1 MSEFDE
7 STIDVVRKATGEL
20 ARKFGYGY
28 WRDKDKRGE
37 YPWEFV
43 NAFAEGGWLG
53 ALIPEAYG
61 GLGLGIAES
70 GVMMQE
76 ISASG
81 AGASGASAVHF
92 YLFPPAPIIRH
103 GSEEMKQ
110 TFLPKLARG
119 EILMA
124 FGVTEPTA
132 GVDTSRIRTKAEK
145 IDGGWVVNGQK
156 VWISNAQNAH
166 KILLLA
172 RTSPREEDKPLD
184 GMTLFFTDL
193 DRHRITVR
201 EIEKLGRSAIDS
213 NELFIENLEVG
224 DNDVVGE
231 VGRGFS
237 YLVDGLN
244 SERIV
249 VGLEGVGI
257 GQAALELATK
267 YAGERVVF
275 DRPIGQNQAV
285 AHPLATRGSAWSRAA
300 DGDAA
305 ARPIGQNQAVAHPL
319 ADSWIRLESARLTAM
334 HAAALYDDHQNC
346 GVQAAA
352 AKYLGAEAGF
362 DACDRAMSTHG
373 GYAYAKEY
381 HVERLWREA
390 RLLRN
395 APFSQEMV
403 LNYISTQALKLP
415 RAY

>member
-1 MSEFDE
+1 MSGSDE
-7 STIDVVRKATGEL
+7 STIDVVRKATRVL
-20 ARKFGYGY
+20 ARSFGYEY
-28 WRDKDKRGE
+28 WRQKDRLGE

-43 NAFAEGGWLG
+43 GAFAEGGWLG
-53 ALIPEAYG
+53 ALIPEEYG
-61 GLGLGIAES
+61 GLGLGVAES

-76 ISASG
+76 IAASG

-103 GSEEMKQ
+103 GSEQMKRE
-110 TFLPKLARG
+110 FLPKLAQG

-132 GVDTSRIRTKAEK
+132 GVDTSRIQTRAERVA
-145 IDGGWVVNGQK
+145 GGWLVNGQK
-156 VWISNAQNAH
+156 VWISNAQNAD

-172 RTSPREEDKPLD
+172 RTSPRNDEKPLH

-193 DRHRITVR
+193 DRERITVR
-201 EIEKLGRSAIDS
+201 EIDKLGRSAIDS
-213 NELFIENLEVG
+213 NELFIDNLQVHDDEVI
-224 DNDVVGE
+224 GE
-231 VGRGFS
+231 VGQGFR

-257 GQAALELATK
+257 GQAALDLATK
-267 YAGERVVF
+267 YARERVVF

-285 AHPLATRGSAWSRAA
+285 AHPLA
-300 DGDAA
+300 
-305 ARPIGQNQAVAHPL
+305 
-319 ADSWIRLESARLTAM
+319 DSWVRLEAARLTAM
-334 HAAALYDDHQNC
+334 DAAMLYDDHSDC
-346 GVQAAA
+346 GIQAAA

-403 LNYISTQALKLP
+403 LNYIATQALRLP
-415 RAY
+415 RSY